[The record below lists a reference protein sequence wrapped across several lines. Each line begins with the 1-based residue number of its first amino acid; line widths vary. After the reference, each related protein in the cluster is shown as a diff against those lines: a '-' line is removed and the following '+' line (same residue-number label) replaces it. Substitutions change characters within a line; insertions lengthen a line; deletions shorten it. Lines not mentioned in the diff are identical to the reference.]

1 MLLCQLTGDLDKMVA
16 LQRLLEPYGICEVCF
31 INLSHVSGRYFAVPV
46 YLFNY
51 TLFNIP
57 KNKTLFHIFCRVTLD
72 AFASFLY
79 SLVLLMMI
87 FCIGYDWMEGFVRK
101 RKGKQWPFT
110 ESHF

>member
-1 MLLCQLTGDLDKMVA
+1 MVA

-31 INLSHVSGRYFAVPV
+31 INLSHVSGRYFAVTV
-46 YLFNY
+46 YLFKY

-57 KNKTLFHIFCRVTLD
+57 KKQNIIPYISRVTLD

-79 SLVLLMMI
+79 SLVLLMMV
-87 FCIGYDWMEGFVRK
+87 YDRMEGFVWK
-101 RKGKQWPFT
+101 RNGEQGPFT